1 MNAAIEVG
9 QNIVIDGDVLEI
21 VSIKGRWVKLS
32 DDRNISRVEAAEGR
46 EEYIEDEKLLGDELD
61 NEEEGDDDLLGEL
74 GDDELDDDLLDELG
88 DEGRSIVKRVYRET
102 YVKVRRPDGR
112 RSMDCGDA
120 VAAALR
126 SLTLAQVLE
135 LVYSVAPELDGRWT
149 GLNNG
154 QKSMNARNAL
164 RRMIKAGTLTLAQL
178 S

>member
-32 DDRNISRVEAAEGR
+32 DDRNISRAEAAEGR
-46 EEYIEDEKLLGDELD
+46 KEYIEDEELLGDELD
-61 NEEEGDDDLLGEL
+61 NEEELLG
-74 GDDELDDDLLDELG
+74 DELDDEEG

-102 YVKVRRPDGR
+102 YVKVRREDGR

-120 VAAALR
+120 VATVLR
-126 SLTLAQVLE
+126 SLTLARVLE

-149 GLNNG
+149 SLNNG

-178 S
+178 G

>member
-32 DDRNISRVEAAEGR
+32 DDRNISRAAAAEGR
-46 EEYIEDEKLLGDELD
+46 QEYIEDEELLGDELA
-61 NEEEGDDDLLGEL
+61 NEEEL
-74 GDDELDDDLLDELG
+74 GDEEGDE
-88 DEGRSIVKRVYRET
+88 EGRSIVKRIYRET
-102 YVKVRRPDGR
+102 YVKVRRDDGR
-112 RSMDCGDA
+112 RTMDCGDA
-120 VAAALR
+120 VATALR
-126 SLTLAQVLE
+126 SLILAQVLE
-135 LVYSVAPELDGRWT
+135 LVYSVAPELDGRWV

-178 S
+178 G

>member
-32 DDRNISRVEAAEGR
+32 DDRNISRAEAAEGR
-46 EEYIEDEKLLGDELD
+46 EEYIEDEELLGDELN
-61 NEEEGDDDLLGEL
+61 NEE
-74 GDDELDDDLLDELG
+74 ELDDDLLDELG

-120 VAAALR
+120 VATALR

-164 RRMIKAGTLTLAQL
+164 RRMIKVGTLTLAQL
-178 S
+178 G

>member
-32 DDRNISRVEAAEGR
+32 DDRNISRAEAAEGR
-46 EEYIEDEKLLGDELD
+46 EEYIEDEELLGDELD
-61 NEEEGDDDLLGEL
+61 NEEELGDEL
-74 GDDELDDDLLDELG
+74 GDELDNEE

-102 YVKVRRPDGR
+102 YVKVRREDGR

-120 VAAALR
+120 VAAVLR

-135 LVYSVAPELDGRWT
+135 LVCSVAPELDGRWT

-178 S
+178 G

>member
-1 MNAAIEVG
+1 MSAAIEVG

-32 DDRNISRVEAAEGR
+32 DDRNISRAEAAEGR
-46 EEYIEDEKLLGDELD
+46 EEYIEDEELLGDELD
-61 NEEEGDDDLLGEL
+61 
-74 GDDELDDDLLDELG
+74 DELDDEEG

-102 YVKVRRPDGR
+102 YVKVRREDGR

-120 VAAALR
+120 VATALR
-126 SLTLAQVLE
+126 SLTLARVLE

-178 S
+178 G

>member
-32 DDRNISRVEAAEGR
+32 DYRNISRAEAAEGR
-46 EEYIEDEKLLGDELD
+46 EEYIEDEELLGDELD
-61 NEEEGDDDLLGEL
+61 NEEGDE
-74 GDDELDDDLLDELG
+74 EG
-88 DEGRSIVKRVYRET
+88 DEGRSIVKRVYRDT
-102 YVKVRRPDGR
+102 YVKVRREDGR

-120 VAAALR
+120 VATALR
-126 SLTLAQVLE
+126 SLTLARVLE

-164 RRMIKAGTLTLAQL
+164 RRMIKVGTLTLAQL
-178 S
+178 G

>member
-32 DDRNISRVEAAEGR
+32 DDRNISRAEAAEGR
-46 EEYIEDEKLLGDELD
+46 EEYIEDEELLGDELD
-61 NEEEGDDDLLGEL
+61 NEE
-74 GDDELDDDLLDELG
+74 G

-102 YVKVRRPDGR
+102 YVKVRREDGR

-120 VAAALR
+120 VATALR

-135 LVYSVAPELDGRWT
+135 LVYSVAPEFDGRWT

-178 S
+178 G

>member
-1 MNAAIEVG
+1 MNATIEVG
-9 QNIVIDGDVLEI
+9 QNIMIDGDVLEI

-32 DDRNISRVEAAEGR
+32 DDRNISRAEAAEGR
-46 EEYIEDEKLLGDELD
+46 EEYIEDEELLGDELD
-61 NEEEGDDDLLGEL
+61 NEEELG
-74 GDDELDDDLLDELG
+74 DELDNEEEG

-102 YVKVRRPDGR
+102 YVKVRREDGR

-120 VAAALR
+120 VATVLR
-126 SLTLAQVLE
+126 SLTLARVLE

-149 GLNNG
+149 SLNNG

-178 S
+178 G

>member
-1 MNAAIEVG
+1 MSAAIEVG

-32 DDRNISRVEAAEGR
+32 DDRNISRAEAAEGR
-46 EEYIEDEKLLGDELD
+46 EEYIEDEELLGDELD
-61 NEEEGDDDLLGEL
+61 DEE
-74 GDDELDDDLLDELG
+74 G
-88 DEGRSIVKRVYRET
+88 DEGRSIVNRVYRET
-102 YVKVRRPDGR
+102 YVKVRREDGR

-120 VAAALR
+120 VATALR
-126 SLTLAQVLE
+126 SLTLARVLE
-135 LVYSVAPELDGRWT
+135 LVYSAAPELDGRWT

-178 S
+178 G

>member
-32 DDRNISRVEAAEGR
+32 DDRNISRAEAAEGR
-46 EEYIEDEKLLGDELD
+46 EEYIEDEELLGDELD
-61 NEEEGDDDLLGEL
+61 NEEELLG
-74 GDDELDDDLLDELG
+74 DELDDEEG

-102 YVKVRRPDGR
+102 YVKVRREDGR

-120 VAAALR
+120 VATVLR
-126 SLTLAQVLE
+126 SLTLDRVLE

-178 S
+178 G

>member
-9 QNIVIDGDVLEI
+9 QNIMIDGDVLEI

-32 DDRNISRVEAAEGR
+32 DDRNISRAEAAEGR
-46 EEYIEDEKLLGDELD
+46 EEYIEDEELLGDELD
-61 NEEEGDDDLLGEL
+61 NEEEAGDE
-74 GDDELDDDLLDELG
+74 EE

-102 YVKVRRPDGR
+102 YVKVRREDGR

-120 VAAALR
+120 VATALR

-135 LVYSVAPELDGRWT
+135 LVCSVAPELDGRWT

-178 S
+178 G

>member
-32 DDRNISRVEAAEGR
+32 DDRNISRAEAAEGR
-46 EEYIEDEKLLGDELD
+46 EEYIEDEELLGDELG
-61 NEEEGDDDLLGEL
+61 NEEGDE
-74 GDDELDDDLLDELG
+74 EG

-102 YVKVRRPDGR
+102 YVKVRREDGR

-120 VAAALR
+120 AATALR
-126 SLTLAQVLE
+126 SLTLARVLE

-178 S
+178 G

>member
-32 DDRNISRVEAAEGR
+32 DDRNISRAEAAEGR
-46 EEYIEDEKLLGDELD
+46 EEYIEDEELLGDELD
-61 NEEEGDDDLLGEL
+61 NEEEAGE
-74 GDDELDDDLLDELG
+74 EE

-102 YVKVRRPDGR
+102 YVKIRREDGR

-120 VAAALR
+120 VATALR
-126 SLTLAQVLE
+126 SLTLARVLE
-135 LVYSVAPELDGRWT
+135 LVHSAAPELDGRWT

-178 S
+178 G

>member
-32 DDRNISRVEAAEGR
+32 DDRNISRAEAAEGR
-46 EEYIEDEKLLGDELD
+46 EEYIEDEELLGDELN
-61 NEEEGDDDLLGEL
+61 NEE
-74 GDDELDDDLLDELG
+74 ELDDDLLDELG

-164 RRMIKAGTLTLAQL
+164 RRMIKVGTLTLAQL
-178 S
+178 G

>member
-1 MNAAIEVG
+1 MSAAIEVG

-32 DDRNISRVEAAEGR
+32 DDRNISRAEAAEGR
-46 EEYIEDEKLLGDELD
+46 EEYIEDEELLGDELD
-61 NEEEGDDDLLGEL
+61 NEDEL
-74 GDDELDDDLLDELG
+74 DDELDDEEG

-102 YVKVRRPDGR
+102 YVKVRREDGR

-120 VAAALR
+120 VATALR
-126 SLTLAQVLE
+126 SLTLARVLE
-135 LVYSVAPELDGRWT
+135 LACSVAPELDGRWT

-164 RRMIKAGTLTLAQL
+164 RRMIKTGTLTLAQL
-178 S
+178 G

>member
-32 DDRNISRVEAAEGR
+32 DDRNISRAEAAEGR
-46 EEYIEDEKLLGDELD
+46 EEYIEDEELLGDELG
-61 NEEEGDDDLLGEL
+61 NEEGDE
-74 GDDELDDDLLDELG
+74 EG

-102 YVKVRRPDGR
+102 YVKVRREDGR

-120 VAAALR
+120 VAVALR

-135 LVYSVAPELDGRWT
+135 LVCSVAPELDGRWT

-178 S
+178 G

>member
-1 MNAAIEVG
+1 MSAAIEVG

-32 DDRNISRVEAAEGR
+32 DDRNISRAEAAEGR
-46 EEYIEDEKLLGDELD
+46 EEYIEDEELLGDELD
-61 NEEEGDDDLLGEL
+61 NEE
-74 GDDELDDDLLDELG
+74 
-88 DEGRSIVKRVYRET
+88 DEGRSVVKRVYRET
-102 YVKVRRPDGR
+102 YVKVRREDGR

-120 VAAALR
+120 VATALR
-126 SLTLAQVLE
+126 SLTLARVLE

-178 S
+178 G

>member
-32 DDRNISRVEAAEGR
+32 DDRNISRAEAAEGR
-46 EEYIEDEKLLGDELD
+46 EEYIEDEELLGDELD
-61 NEEEGDDDLLGEL
+61 NEEEAGE
-74 GDDELDDDLLDELG
+74 EEG
-88 DEGRSIVKRVYRET
+88 DEGRSIVRRVYRET
-102 YVKVRRPDGR
+102 YVKVRREDGR

-120 VAAALR
+120 VATALR
-126 SLTLAQVLE
+126 SLTLARVLE
-135 LVYSVAPELDGRWT
+135 LVCSVAPELDGRWT

-178 S
+178 G

>member
-1 MNAAIEVG
+1 MSAAIEVG

-32 DDRNISRVEAAEGR
+32 DDRNISRAEAAEGR
-46 EEYIEDEKLLGDELD
+46 EEYIEDEELLGDELD
-61 NEEEGDDDLLGEL
+61 NEE
-74 GDDELDDDLLDELG
+74 
-88 DEGRSIVKRVYRET
+88 DEGRSVVKRVYRET
-102 YVKVRRPDGR
+102 YVKVRREDGR

-120 VAAALR
+120 VATALR
-126 SLTLAQVLE
+126 SLTLARVLE
-135 LVYSVAPELDGRWT
+135 LVCSVAPELDGRWT

-178 S
+178 G

>member
-32 DDRNISRVEAAEGR
+32 DDRNISRAEAAEGR
-46 EEYIEDEKLLGDELD
+46 EEYIEDEELLGDELGD
-61 NEEEGDDDLLGEL
+61 ELDGELDGELDDEEGDE
-74 GDDELDDDLLDELG
+74 EG

-102 YVKVRRPDGR
+102 YVKVRREDGR

-120 VAAALR
+120 VATALR

-135 LVYSVAPELDGRWT
+135 LVYSVAPGFDGRWT

-164 RRMIKAGTLTLAQL
+164 RRMIKVGTLTLAQL
-178 S
+178 G

>member
-32 DDRNISRVEAAEGR
+32 DDRNISRAEAAEGR
-46 EEYIEDEKLLGDELD
+46 EEYIEDEELLGDELD
-61 NEEEGDDDLLGEL
+61 NEDEL
-74 GDDELDDDLLDELG
+74 GDELDDEEG

-102 YVKVRRPDGR
+102 YVKIRREDGR

-120 VAAALR
+120 VATALR
-126 SLTLAQVLE
+126 SLTLDRVLE

-178 S
+178 G